1 LHVEGGPAPD
11 FGLEFHDLLLV
22 VFIDVDI
29 HRLLQKLWQIRDL
42 DLSVGASKGLKIK
55 LLYAH
60 KAVPDTRGDL
70 CAEDWL
76 QVNAGYGYA
85 EISACAVEVVALWAL
100 PDRGNCTSSV
110 AKIRTVME
118 RLRMVS
124 V

>member
-1 LHVEGGPAPD
+1 VVIFAPKIGFKSTPVTDMSAEHVP
-11 FGLEFHDLLLV
+11 
-22 VFIDVDI
+22 
-29 HRLLQKLWQIRDL
+29 R
-42 DLSVGASKGLKIK
+42 S
-55 LLYAH
+55 
-60 KAVPDTRGDL
+60 
-70 CAEDWL
+70 
-76 QVNAGYGYA
+76 A